1 MGRLSLPKYH
11 VPLMPEIRIA
21 AEKGRPIGSAAARR
35 LRLEGK
41 IPGVVYG
48 HGTDPTPIAVDGRA
62 LRGALTT
69 EAGLNALL
77 ELEFDGDS
85 QLTLAREIQR
95 HPVRHTVTHVDF
107 VIVRRDEVIS
117 ADVNITLVGEAT
129 EVHKEDGVVA
139 HELFSLTVQ
148 STPTRIPNSIEV
160 DVSELKVGDTIRVGD
175 LKLPEGVTTEVDPES
190 PVVVGQPPQVSEA
203 DLVTE
208 AEAEAEAEGAEA
220 AEGAEGAEGAA
231 EGDAPAAEG
240 GGGEG
245 GGEAAPAESSEG

>member
-1 MGRLSLPKYH
+1 
-11 VPLMPEIRIA
+11 MPEIRIA
-21 AEKGRPIGSAAARR
+21 AEKGRPTGSSAARR
-35 LRLEGK
+35 LRQEGK

-48 HGTDPTPIAVDGRA
+48 HGTDPMPVAVDGRV

-69 EAGLNALL
+69 DAGFNALL

-85 QLTLAREIQR
+85 HLTLAREIQR

-107 VIVRRDEVIS
+107 VIVRRDEIIS
-117 ADVNITLVGEAT
+117 ADVNITLVGEAA

-148 STPTRIPNSIEV
+148 STPARIPNSIEV
-160 DVSELKVGDTIRVGD
+160 DISDLKVGDTIRVGD
-175 LKLPEGVTTEVDPES
+175 LKLPEGVTTEVDPEA

-208 AEAEAEAEGAEA
+208 AEAEAEAEAAEA
-220 AEGAEGAEGAA
+220 AEGAEGAA
-231 EGDAPAAEG
+231 EGEAPAAE
-240 GGGEG
+240 GGEG
-245 GGEAAPAESSEG
+245 GGEAAPAEPASE

>member
-1 MGRLSLPKYH
+1 
-11 VPLMPEIRIA
+11 MPEIRIA

-48 HGTDPTPIAVDGRA
+48 HGTDPTPIAVDGRS

-107 VIVRRDEVIS
+107 VIVRRDEIIS
-117 ADVNITLVGEAT
+117 ADVNITLVGEAL
-129 EVHKEDGVVA
+129 EVHREDGVVA

-175 LKLPEGVTTEVDPES
+175 LKLPEGVTTEVDPEA

-208 AEAEAEAEGAEA
+208 ADVEAAEAAEAEA

-231 EGDAPAAEG
+231 EGEAPAAE

-245 GGEAAPAESSEG
+245 GGEAAPSESSE